1 MRIVKR
7 GLGFNP
13 KESFTLWAIP
23 SMTYLIMKVRGTV
36 SFHKEWLW
44 WVVIPTLFV
53 VWILINWK
61 IKK

>member
-7 GLGFNP
+7 SLRSNP
-13 KESFTLWAIP
+13 KGSFTLWGIP
-23 SMTYLIMKVRGTV
+23 IMTYIIMKVSGTV

-44 WVVIPTLFV
+44 WVAIPTLFV
-53 VWILINWK
+53 VWVLINWK